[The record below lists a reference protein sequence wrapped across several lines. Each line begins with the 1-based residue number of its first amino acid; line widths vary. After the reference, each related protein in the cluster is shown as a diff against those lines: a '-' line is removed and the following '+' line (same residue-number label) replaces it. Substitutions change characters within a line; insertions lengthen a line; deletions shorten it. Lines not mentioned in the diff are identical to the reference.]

1 MTDDVV
7 AKVLAHPKYQELHR
21 RRGRASLFFFVLM
34 LVVYS
39 GFILTLAYW
48 PEVFAQPLT
57 AGMTMSVGVFAAVL
71 VCISAVLMIA
81 AFVHLSNKHYDPL
94 IDASVREG
102 S

>member
-7 AKVLAHPKYQELHR
+7 ARVLAHPKYQELHR

-48 PEVFAQPLT
+48 PEVFAQPLA
-57 AGMTMSVGVFAAVL
+57 AGMTMSVGVFTAVL

-94 IDASVREG
+94 IDAIVRDV

>member
-1 MTDDVV
+1 MTTDVV
-7 AKVLAHPKYQELHR
+7 ERVLAHPKYQELHR

-48 PEVFAQPLT
+48 PEVFAQPLA

-71 VCISAVLMIA
+71 VCVSAVLMIA

-94 IDASVREG
+94 IAAIVRDVT
-102 S
+102 